1 MKKLLIIVFF
11 LTPFFL
17 FSQEDTQKN
26 WAVDGYV
33 KNLQALYFLKTPL
46 FDTLLLDN
54 LIHNRINFRWYVNDH
69 FTFRADMRN
78 RIFYG
83 DLVKLNPNFGKDVDN
98 ANNDFFDLSAT
109 LIDRGDLVVHS
120 MLDRLYLEYI
130 KNKWEVRAGRQ
141 RINWGINS
149 IWNPND
155 IFNAYS
161 FTDFDYEERPG
172 SDAVRVKYYTG
183 FASSIEIAVKAFDD
197 PDNAVG
203 GLLWKFNKQ
212 EYDLQLLAGV
222 AQQDIVLG
230 GGWAGNIKNASFKG
244 EFSYFHSLQDSVKN
258 SFAGTLASEYSFEK
272 GLFLNGGF
280 LYNSN
285 GSKGAGSTILFNAEI
300 SAKNLYPYKYAV
312 FAQAGRPLTPILTA
326 GLAVIYS
333 PVKTH
338 SLFINPTLSYSV
350 AQNWDLDLVAQIV
363 FEKTTRYES
372 PTQVAF
378 LRLKFSY

>member
-1 MKKLLIIVFF
+1 MKKFAILILLTFPSF
-11 LTPFFL
+11 LIA
-17 FSQEDTQKN
+17 QEEEPKN
-26 WAVDGYV
+26 WSIDGYV
-33 KNLQALYFLKTPL
+33 KNLQALYFIETPFL
-46 FDTLLLDN
+46 DTLLLDN
-54 LIHNRINFRWYVNDH
+54 LFHNRINFRWYVNDKL
-69 FTFRADMRN
+69 TFRADMRN

-83 DLVKLNPNFGKDVDN
+83 DLVKLNPNFGKEVED

-120 MLDRLYLEYI
+120 MIDRLYLEYI
-130 KNKWEVRAGRQ
+130 TGKWEVRAGRQ

-149 IWNPND
+149 VWNPND

-172 SDAVRVKYYTG
+172 SDALRVKYYTG
-183 FASSIEIAVKAFDD
+183 FTSSIEIAVKAFDD
-197 PDNAVG
+197 PDEAVG
-203 GLLWKFNKQ
+203 ALLWKFNKR
-212 EYDLQLLAGV
+212 EYDFQLLAGV

-244 EFSYFHSLQDSVKN
+244 EFTYFNALQDSVEN
-258 SFAGTLASEYSFEK
+258 SFTGTLATEYSFEK
-272 GLFLNGGF
+272 GLFLSGGF

-285 GSKGAGSTILFNAEI
+285 GSNETGSTILFNSQL
-300 SAKNLYPYKYAV
+300 SAKNLYPYKYAL

-338 SLFINPTLSYSV
+338 PLFINPTISYSI
-350 AQNWDLDLVAQIV
+350 AQNWDLDLIAQIV
-363 FEKTTRYES
+363 FNKTIRYES
-372 PTQVAF
+372 PTQVVF
-378 LRLKFSY
+378 LRVKFSY